1 MADSNYLEP
10 CWRFSAGESRC
21 VPLRQHAYSVLFRSV
36 SRRWSA
42 ARLQIPVTG
51 QELSMLSVLI
61 SDNPSWSDGG
71 QPIQANA
78 AYFSRL
84 RHYAFVVLHPF
95 KFFVGRHDSSTAQ
108 VRRTQ
113 EHSPVRQHCAPAL
126 RTTRR
131 TR

>member
-1 MADSNYLEP
+1 
-10 CWRFSAGESRC
+10 
-21 VPLRQHAYSVLFRSV
+21 
-36 SRRWSA
+36 
-42 ARLQIPVTG
+42 
-51 QELSMLSVLI
+51 MLSVLI

-95 KFFVGRHDSSTAQ
+95 KLFVGRHDSSAAQ

-126 RTTRR
+126 GTTRR